1 MLKPWKS
8 FYFERFELFANSIF
22 LFEIIVSIIAN
33 INELNNL
40 LRFLFIFDVL
50 RIVLLRSLHYNVIIY
65 ESLFSFKNLNKRCT
79 IFGHRLANKCTGQ
92 VFTECPL
99 FDWSSASRSADQKL
113 LTIRVRSVDP

>member
-1 MLKPWKS
+1 MCVETMHACDFLRQGFHFDVSTPDLFVSTDGYIVYLVNIILKTSIS

-50 RIVLLRSLHYNVIIY
+50 RNG
-65 ESLFSFKNLNKRCT
+65 F
-79 IFGHRLANKCTGQ
+79 
-92 VFTECPL
+92 
-99 FDWSSASRSADQKL
+99 ASTKL
-113 LTIRVRSVDP
+113 LY

>member
-1 MLKPWKS
+1 MHACDFLRQGFHFDVSTLDWFVSTDGYIGNLVLIINIILKTSIS

-50 RIVLLRSLHYNVIIY
+50 RNG
-65 ESLFSFKNLNKRCT
+65 F
-79 IFGHRLANKCTGQ
+79 
-92 VFTECPL
+92 
-99 FDWSSASRSADQKL
+99 ASTKL
-113 LTIRVRSVDP
+113 LY